1 MENSL
6 FLERLAVYLK
16 VELDYLPQEDEVVSV
31 FPLQDLG
38 FRNVLSSVKPLE
50 LGSVLPND

>member
-16 VELDYLPQEDEVVSV
+16 VELDYLPQEHEVVSV